1 MTHLA
6 IDVRFMAFKFFD
18 LVVQNYP
25 PAFFTYAEKP
35 GLRSIW
41 EKYYEDAHAVI
52 HVLNANAP
60 SRFKDSKSALEKVLR
75 HQDWQGVPL
84 VILANKQCPRQ
95 ALGSKDCG
103 YYVCRYMIETIESR
117 RQLIPDKGS

>member
-25 PAFFTYAEKP
+25 PAFFTYAEK
-35 GLRSIW
+35 
-41 EKYYEDAHAVI
+41 
-52 HVLNANAP
+52 
-60 SRFKDSKSALEKVLR
+60 
-75 HQDWQGVPL
+75 
-84 VILANKQCPRQ
+84 CPRQ

-117 RQLIPDKGS
+117 RQLIPDKYFPGVLALIPKR